1 MRFEFQNRYSQKPN
15 RVVLL
20 GTSGIISKNLQKKL
34 TKSKTK
40 FIKIGRSQTDLR
52 KKKSKNYLK
61 KIIKKDDVIIFIA
74 AEAPV
79 KNKSMFKNN
88 IKICDNICSSLIKKN
103 ISFLIYLSSDAVY
116 SDLKEKIS
124 EKSLTKPLSL
134 HGKMHLRR

>member
-52 KKKSKNYLK
+52 KKKSKKYLK

-116 SDLKEKIS
+116 SDL
-124 EKSLTKPLSL
+124 
-134 HGKMHLRR
+134 